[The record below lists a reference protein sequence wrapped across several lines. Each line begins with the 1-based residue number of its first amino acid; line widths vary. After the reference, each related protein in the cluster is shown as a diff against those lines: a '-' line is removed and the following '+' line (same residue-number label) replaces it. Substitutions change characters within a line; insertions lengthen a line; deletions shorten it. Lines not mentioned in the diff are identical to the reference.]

1 MSTTRT
7 KATKEQVALLTLLAS
22 ALYSADP
29 SGWRSLMGPSN
40 KAREILDTPGM
51 AQAMAAKVRGELAT
65 MLAAMEEQIAASRAL
80 LAVLERAA
88 EAEATME
95 PEVVT

>member
-1 MSTTRT
+1 MTATRT

-51 AQAMAAKVRGELAT
+51 AQAMAAKVRCE
-65 MLAAMEEQIAASRAL
+65 LAAMEEQIAASRAL

-88 EAEATME
+88 ESEAMME
-95 PEVVT
+95 PEVVS